1 MKLITSAVL
10 ITALAILSGCN
21 RGIAGGPGVVG
32 KTTTKLAFTESDD
45 TFNLSVPF
53 LPAAIKQGE
62 RIATEISIKRGKN
75 FDEDVTLKFTSL
87 PRGVMLEPSPAII
100 KHGDEDAKL
109 TLRASSDAA
118 LGDFTIY
125 VTGHPTKGADA
136 SIGFK
141 ISVDKK

>member
-1 MKLITSAVL
+1 MKLIASAVL
-10 ITALAILSGCN
+10 ITALVALSGCN

-45 TFNLSVPF
+45 TFNLSVPI
-53 LPAAIKQGE
+53 LPTTIKQGE

-75 FDEDVTLKFTSL
+75 FDEDVALKFSGL
-87 PRGVMLEPSPAII
+87 PKGVRVEPSPALI
-100 KHGDEDAKL
+100 KHGDADAKL
-109 TLRASSDAA
+109 TLRANNDAA
-118 LGDFTIY
+118 LGDFTIS

-136 SIGFK
+136 LIGYK